1 MDAFSVSGSAVYHR
15 PQQTRRPPPGR
26 RTGLRQPVAPPAR
39 RRRLSGWPG
48 RTLIGLAGFALGI
61 LSGYATDV
69 IKLKFPASVIADIGA
84 DFVST
89 TVVLERVQEVQG
101 ELWVYPF
108 RVSTRPEVEEVVLRP
123 VGNLDEFHQ
132 RLRKSGAIDAN
143 VTVAKLIVE
152 GSRNKPVRI
161 IDMRAVAVSK
171 SEPLT
176 GGTVLVPG
184 PQAAADSAQVAF
196 DLDSDD
202 MIAQIP
208 DNEYGPYFDE
218 YFTGR
223 PAFGKYTVVLDRG
236 EQHVFQVTAR
246 TFRYHVR
253 WNIELDV
260 FSDGRTTTVTADVN
274 GSPMETSAVVAV
286 PGDSQAGPDVARYAE
301 VYDFLTP
308 ADAGRFTR
316 TK

>member
-1 MDAFSVSGSAVYHR
+1 MYNR

-26 RTGLRQPVAPPAR
+26 RVGLRPPVAPPPKR
-39 RRRLSGWPG
+39 SRLAGWTG
-48 RTLIGLAGFALGI
+48 RTLIGLTGFALGV

-69 IKLKFPASVIADIGA
+69 IKLKFPASDIADIGA
-84 DFVST
+84 DYVST
-89 TVVLERVQEVQG
+89 TVIVERDQDSQG

-108 RVSTRPEVEEVVLRP
+108 RVSTRPEVEEVVLQP

-132 RLRKSGAIDAN
+132 RIRKSGAIDAN

-161 IDMRAVAVSK
+161 IDIRAVAESK
-171 SEPLT
+171 TEPPA

-184 PQAAADSAQVAF
+184 PQGAADSAQVAF
-196 DLDSDD
+196 DLDTDD
-202 MIAQIP
+202 MIGQIP
-208 DNEYGPYFDE
+208 DNEVGPYFDE

-223 PAFGKYTVVLDRG
+223 PAFGKYTVVLARG
-236 EQHVFQVTAR
+236 EQQVFQLTAR

-253 WNIELDV
+253 WNIELDI
-260 FSDGRTTTVTADVN
+260 FADDRTTTVTANAN
-274 GSPMETSAVVAV
+274 GSPLETTAVLAT
-286 PGDSQAGPDVARYAE
+286 PGASQAGPDNTRYAE

-308 ADAGRFTR
+308 ANAGRFTR